1 MEKTK
6 KISKITSVEY
16 CGMAGKNNLHKYRL
30 GLDDVNGEILTFY
43 QKKVDLKE
51 GDLIEYYHEHN
62 EKYDFIKIWGV
73 RVLNAENNDKSAN
86 SKRYYNEDL
95 LKIIS
100 ISSNIMHTFG
110 EISPLYL
117 SQYSSAC
124 FEIAQQM
131 AYKIFTEKLD
141 HYYYTIK
148 IYLYMIE
155 TIRNIDKN
163 IIELSNNTDK
173 IIDRYIE
180 FHKMYIKDVADRY
193 ERHKIIK
200 NKKETII

>member
-6 KISKITSVEY
+6 KISKITSIEY
-16 CGMAGKNNLHKYRL
+16 CGLAGKNNLHKYRL
-30 GLDDVNGEILTFY
+30 GLENLNGEILTFY
-43 QKKVDLKE
+43 QKKVDIKE

-62 EKYDFIKIWGV
+62 EKHDFIKIWGV
-73 RVLNAENNDKSAN
+73 RVLNNVENNDKPTN
-86 SKRYYNEDL
+86 NKRHYNDDL

-100 ISSNIMHTFG
+100 ISSNIMQIFG

-131 AYKIFTEKLD
+131 AHKIFAEKLD

-155 TIRNIDKN
+155 TIRNIDEN
-163 IIELSNNTDK
+163 IIELNNNTDK

-180 FHKMYIKDVADRY
+180 FHEMYIKDVADRY
-193 ERHKIIK
+193 ERHQITS
-200 NKKETII
+200 NK

>member
-6 KISKITSVEY
+6 KISEITSVEY
-16 CGMAGKNNLHKYRL
+16 CGMVGKNNLHKYRL
-30 GLDDVNGEILTFY
+30 GLDDLNGEILTFY

-62 EKYDFIKIWGV
+62 EKHDFIKIWGV
-73 RVLNAENNDKSAN
+73 RVLNAGNNDKPAN
-86 SKRYYNEDL
+86 SERYYKDDL

-100 ISSNIMHTFG
+100 ISSNIMQTFG

-131 AYKIFTEKLD
+131 AHKIFAEKLD

-148 IYLYMIE
+148 IYLYMNE
-155 TIRNIDKN
+155 TIRKIDLN
-163 IIELSNNTDK
+163 IIELNNNTDK

-180 FHKMYIKDVADRY
+180 FHKMYFRDVADRY
-193 ERHKIIK
+193 ERYKIIS
-200 NKKETII
+200 NK

>member
-6 KISKITSVEY
+6 KISEITSVEY
-16 CGMAGKNNLHKYRL
+16 CGMVGKNNLHKYRL

-43 QKKVDLKE
+43 QKKVELKE

-62 EKYDFIKIWGV
+62 EKHDFIKIWGV
-73 RVLNAENNDKSAN
+73 RVLNAKNNDKPAN
-86 SKRYYNEDL
+86 SKRHYNDDL

-100 ISSNIMHTFG
+100 ISSNIMQTFG

-131 AYKIFTEKLD
+131 AYRIFAEKLD

-148 IYLYMIE
+148 IYLYMNE

-163 IIELSNNTDK
+163 IIELNNNTDK

-180 FHKMYIKDVADRY
+180 FHKMYFRDVADRY
-193 ERHKIIK
+193 ERHQIIS
-200 NKKETII
+200 NK